1 MFGDKCITRV
11 RGLEPL
17 TTVLETGMLPITPHP
32 QFIHI
37 IKKHSN
43 PLKFVR
49 AEITKGLSILR
60 QDPPRKPE
68 ETLSTTK
75 SSAVSRG
82 KSLEP
87 VKEFKNY
94 FGILMT
100 NTAGIRVIVHPDKK
114 VSKLTVPH
122 GVTCNF
128 RKYQIEV
135 MGPLGRIYLENL
147 NLRREE
153 SRKYKQSNPEG
164 FVNPLIPTF
173 HRMLEN
179 AVIGVYYGYVLKL
192 KIRGSGYKVIG
203 IKGRTI
209 ILRLGHSHTCS
220 LTVPPMVRA
229 VCNRFNQILCYG
241 LIKDKMTDF
250 RERVLRLRQR
260 NPYRAKGVFEVGEVL
275 PAKVPGK
282 AGRKG

>member
-1 MFGDKCITRV
+1 VKAQI
-11 RGLEPL
+11 
-17 TTVLETGMLPITPHP
+17 
-32 QFIHI
+32 
-37 IKKHSN
+37 
-43 PLKFVR
+43 
-49 AEITKGLSILR
+49 AKGLSIIR
-60 QDPPRKPE
+60 QGSPKKQEKILP
-68 ETLSTTK
+68 TTK
-75 SSAVSRG
+75 SSVKKVGNELR
-82 KSLEP
+82 P

-114 VSKLTVPH
+114 LSKLAIPQ
-122 GVTCNF
+122 GVKCNF
-128 RKYQIEV
+128 RKYQVEV
-135 MGPLGRIYLENL
+135 IGPLGRIYLENL
-147 NLRREE
+147 NLRKEE
-153 SRKYKQSNPEG
+153 DRKYKQGNPEG

-209 ILRLGHSHTCS
+209 TLRLGHSHTCS